1 MDREEIG
8 GGGEEE
14 VGFEPS
20 LLPWQ
25 HLAVRRGKCPQLQI
39 ICKVNTAESRRQRR
53 RNPTARESKFCVR
66 RDLLIENIINF
77 SYF

>member
-1 MDREEIG
+1 MDRAELG

-25 HLAVRRGKCPQLQI
+25 HLAVRRGKCAPRQR
-39 ICKVNTAESRRQRR
+39 ICTENTAETCGDADGDATRRQQRISWKER
-53 RNPTARESKFCVR
+53 PLTEK
-66 RDLLIENIINF
+66 IINF
-77 SYF
+77 S

>member
-1 MDREEIG
+1 MDREERERGVKIG

-25 HLAVRRGKCPQLQI
+25 HLAVRRVQM
-39 ICKVNTAESRRQRR
+39 S
-53 RNPTARESKFCVR
+53 TARKNLCRQHWSELRVVAVSAAAQKQNLREIKAFNR
-66 RDLLIENIINF
+66 ENN
-77 SYF
+77 

>member
-1 MDREEIG
+1 MKIG

-25 HLAVRRGKCPQLQI
+25 HLAVRRVQSSKEFVQTTLERVACR
-39 ICKVNTAESRRQRR
+39 CRQRR
-53 RNPTARESKFCVR
+53 CTKTESPGDKGLQQR
-66 RDLLIENIINF
+66 K
-77 SYF
+77 